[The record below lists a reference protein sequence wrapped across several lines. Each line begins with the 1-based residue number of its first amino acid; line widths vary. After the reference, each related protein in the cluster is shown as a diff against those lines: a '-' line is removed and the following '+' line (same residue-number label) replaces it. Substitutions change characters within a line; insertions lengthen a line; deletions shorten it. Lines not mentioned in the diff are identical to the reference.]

1 MENKRVS
8 YFYVN
13 VTIIFISYCG
23 ITLILFS
30 HALFCVVQVYGMV
43 GAGVLR
49 VPTLGDGAMILRST
63 LGGAGVSTLGG
74 AGSNKNI

>member
-1 MENKRVS
+1 M
-8 YFYVN
+8 
-13 VTIIFISYCG
+13 
-23 ITLILFS
+23 ILFS